1 MKKPKTYAICGAKRR
16 NGEPCEKPPMKGK
29 TRCRL
34 HGGATPKG
42 IKNAMTH
49 GVYRKTL
56 SDEEQELWTQLQVG
70 NLDNEILFM
79 KIMFNRAIELNAD
92 VRKAPNDPK
101 NMAGFELTEINRSN
115 KGSGKTDINS
125 TSKRPDSVA
134 MLDRIAGRI
143 ASLEKTR
150 MELMAAAA
158 GKGNDPMDAAET
170 LRSALQAMIAV
181 ETTQNPMQPQSPHAD
196 NDSASG
202 DQ

>member
-1 MKKPKTYAICGAKRR
+1 
-16 NGEPCEKPPMKGK
+16 
-29 TRCRL
+29 
-34 HGGATPKG
+34 
-42 IKNAMTH
+42 MTH

-101 NMAGFELTEINRSN
+101 NMAGFELTEINRST
-115 KGSGKTDINS
+115 KGGGKTDLNS

-150 MELMAAAA
+150 MELIAAAA
-158 GKGNDPMDAAET
+158 SNGTEPVDTAET
-170 LRSALQAMIAV
+170 LRAALKAMIAV
-181 ETTQNPMQPQSPHAD
+181 ETMQKPMPPPSHDAN

>member
-1 MKKPKTYAICGAKRR
+1 MKSAPHQPVCGAKKR
-16 NGEPCEKPPMKGK
+16 NGEPCQKLPIIGK
-29 TRCRL
+29 KRCRL

-42 IKNAMTH
+42 IQNARKH

-101 NMAGFELTEINRSN
+101 NMAGFELTEINRAS

-150 MELMAAAA
+150 MELIAAAA
-158 GKGNDPMDAAET
+158 GKGNDPTDSAEALRAA
-170 LRSALQAMIAV
+170 LKAMIAV
-181 ETTQNPMQPQSPHAD
+181 ETTQKPIQLNAD
-196 NDSASG
+196 HVPNG
-202 DQ
+202 EE